1 MTRAIRLDPSDAE
14 AYRGRGDVRL
24 LQKRFSEAIAD
35 YRKSIELEPTDASME
50 WRDAGRAS
58 WTGAFFSCT
67 RVADDMSQPA
77 DNRAEAQRRL
87 DGVMGRGA
95 TPR

>member
-50 WRDAGRAS
+50 WRGLPGQRISGRAR
-58 WTGAFFSCT
+58 FSAALGWPT
-67 RVADDMSQPA
+67 
-77 DNRAEAQRRL
+77 
-87 DGVMGRGA
+87 
-95 TPR
+95 T